1 MTLVEAAYKES
12 LKELEDRDD
21 LLLHELPQVY
31 YIATRISERLP
42 QHVEFE
48 DLVSAGVIG
57 LLEAYR
63 AFDSSKNTQFKTFAQ
78 FRIRGAI
85 LDSLREADWGSR
97 SMRRKGRAIAEA
109 TASLGTKLGRHP
121 LEEEIAAELDMDV
134 NRLRKTMTDLDG
146 LHITGRQY
154 GTSHDGAEPMDLIE
168 SAPSLDEPDPFDL
181 CLQGEMESH
190 LAEAVA
196 KLNEREQL
204 ILSLYYRDEL
214 TMREIAEVI
223 EVATSRVSQLL
234 QASLKKLR
242 QSLARLQAPAANKT
256 AGGDDGQV

>member
-1 MTLVEAAYKES
+1 MRPIDAAYTES
-12 LKELEDRDD
+12 LRESEDRDD

-63 AFDSSKNTQFKTFAQ
+63 AFDSSKNTQFKTFAK

-97 SMRRKGRAIAEA
+97 SLRRKGRAITEA
-109 TASLGTKLGRHP
+109 TASLGTKLGRNP
-121 LEEEIAAELDMDV
+121 LEEEIAAELNMDV
-134 NRLRKTMTDLDG
+134 DRLRKTMTHLDG

-154 GTSHDGAEPMDLIE
+154 GTFHGDVESVDLIE

-190 LAEAVA
+190 LAAAVA

-214 TMREIAEVI
+214 TMREIAEV
-223 EVATSRVSQLL
+223 VGLAVSRISQVL
-234 QASLKKLR
+234 QATLKKLR
-242 QSLARLQAPAANKT
+242 GSLAHVQAPAASRT
-256 AGGDDGQV
+256 TGGNDGQV